1 MPQFKHLT
9 IRQKFTATIMV
20 VCIISLIIAATAYF
34 AWQWHSVR
42 NDMIMDLQ
50 AQAQIIAEN
59 SNAALSFE
67 DTKDAEEVLSALKQV
82 ESVISAVIIDKNG
95 QIFAAI
101 EQDSLD
107 VESKEWESDKCFT
120 RITGDFKN
128 IRKGHHFFEK
138 GTLGV
143 CLPVVLDEEVI
154 GCVGILSDLTPM
166 YAMLKR
172 HIMIIVSVI
181 IGVSLVAYFISSR
194 IQKVISGPIINLA
207 SVAKEVSEKKDYSI
221 RAVKKAEDEVGDLI
235 DTFNG
240 MLGQIQRRNAQLVD
254 AKNNLEK
261 RVKRRTVELSS
272 ANTKLAREVAERKQ
286 AEEKISQEKKNLQA
300 IFSAAPV
307 GMLLVDEYISIKQ
320 VNDIAARLIA
330 ADANSLVEK
339 QLGVIF
345 GCFELESDLHCGR
358 QDFCTNCLIH
368 KVIQEVLVSE
378 KSERNVEIEHT
389 NKLSN
394 KTVTR
399 WLDINVE
406 PVTIEGMK
414 NIIISIE
421 DITERKHVES
431 EQHSHLERVQR
442 QQFAIVELSTDDAV
456 VRGDFEAAA
465 RCISEKMVWAIDV
478 NRVSIWMLREDDTE
492 LCCIDLYEQ
501 ESCVHSSGM
510 VLKTKDFP
518 NYFSSLQTER
528 AIDADDALSDPRTKE
543 FNDSYLI
550 PNDITSMLDAPIRYS
565 GKVVGVICHECKG
578 EKRRW
583 YADEVTFAA
592 EVADQAAQSLFNAER
607 KSMEE
612 QLQQAKEMAESANN
626 AKSEF
631 LANMSHE
638 IRTPMNAIIGF
649 SDILAEE
656 QLSEEQTDYVVTIRN
671 SGQHLLELINDVLD
685 FSKIEAGK
693 LDVEIIDCS
702 LKELFARFESMIRPA
717 ALEKGLDFEIKE
729 LCDLPLNIRTDST
742 RLNQC
747 LMNLVNNAI
756 KFTEKGHVFV
766 NVSLEDKENEPYIR
780 FDIEDTGIGIPTKK
794 QKKVFESFS
803 QADGSTTRRFG
814 GTGLGLSI
822 TKQLVQLLNGELSM
836 TSEVG
841 KGSVFSMSIPAN
853 IDVEAQPVLDRYHV
867 SEQAKDKPLEIENIS
882 FKGKVLVAED
892 VLTNQMLIKRMLNK
906 LKLDPKI
913 VEDGQKAADLAS
925 SENFDL
931 IFMDIQMP
939 NMNGLE
945 ATKLLRQKG
954 IQTPIVAL
962 TANAL
967 KGDDK
972 KCIKAGCSDY
982 ISKPIKRKRL
992 LEVLEKYLKRERDNM
1007 NKKINET
1014 KKQID
1019 ELCELCTTE
1028 NSDTKNIGPVSSDDN
1043 ITDVI
1048 DFKDLEDRGMDEEI
1062 IKEMI
1067 PLFIADNKV
1076 QLEDLT
1082 TAIQKKNSK
1091 QVRSLAHSIK
1101 GASANVGARKI
1112 SEAALKMEKKD
1123 LNKDLTGAK
1132 KLLELICTEY
1142 KRLESFVSDPDWID
1156 VVKEKV
1162 G

>member
-1 MPQFKHLT
+1 MFQFKQLT
-9 IRQKFTATIMV
+9 IRHKLIATIMV
-20 VCIISLIIAATAYF
+20 VSIISLMIAAVAYF

-42 NDMIMDLQ
+42 NDMIMDLK

-67 DTKDAEEVLSALKQV
+67 DTKDAEEVLSALKPV
-82 ESVISAVIIDKNG
+82 ESIISAVIIDKDG
-95 QIFAAI
+95 QIFAMF
-101 EQDSLD
+101 EKNGHEG
-107 VESKEWESDKCFT
+107 ESKKWETDKCFV
-120 RITGDFKN
+120 RITEEFKN
-128 IRKGHHFFEK
+128 SKKGHHFFEK
-138 GTLGV
+138 RSLGV

-172 HIMIIVSVI
+172 HIMIIVAVI
-181 IGVSLVAYFISSR
+181 IAASLVAYFISSR

-221 RAVKKAEDEVGDLI
+221 RALKKSEDEVGDLI

-240 MLGQIQRRNAQLVD
+240 MLGQIQKRNAQLID

-307 GMLLVDEYISIKQ
+307 GMLLIDENVIIKQ
-320 VNDIAARLIA
+320 INDIAARLIA
-330 ADANSLVEK
+330 ANADNLVGK

-345 GCFELESDLHCGR
+345 GCFELESDLQCNR

-368 KVIQEVLVSE
+368 KVIQEVLLSG
-378 KSERNVEIEHT
+378 KSERNVEVEHT

-394 KTVTR
+394 RTVAR

-406 PVTIEGMK
+406 PVSIEGMK

-421 DITERKHVES
+421 DITERKQAEA

-456 VRGDFEAAA
+456 IRGDFEAAA

-478 NRVSIWMLREDDTE
+478 NRVSIWMFQEDDTE
-492 LCCIDLYEQ
+492 LRCIDLYEQ
-501 ESCVHSSGM
+501 ESRVHSSGM

-518 NYFSSLQTER
+518 NYFNSLQTER
-528 AIDADDALSDPRTKE
+528 AIDADDALNDPRTKE

-550 PNDITSMLDAPIRYS
+550 PNGINSMLDAPIRYS

-656 QLSEEQTDYVVTIRN
+656 QLSEEQTDYVMTIRN

-717 ALEKGLDFEIKE
+717 AQEKGLDFEIKE
-729 LCDLPLNIRTDST
+729 LCNLPLNIRTDST

-780 FDIEDTGIGIPTKK
+780 FDIEDTGIGIPPDK

-841 KGSVFSMSIPAN
+841 K
-853 IDVEAQPVLDRYHV
+853 
-867 SEQAKDKPLEIENIS
+867 EIS
-882 FKGKVLVAED
+882 CL
-892 VLTNQMLIKRMLNK
+892 
-906 LKLDPKI
+906 
-913 VEDGQKAADLAS
+913 
-925 SENFDL
+925 
-931 IFMDIQMP
+931 
-939 NMNGLE
+939 
-945 ATKLLRQKG
+945 
-954 IQTPIVAL
+954 
-962 TANAL
+962 
-967 KGDDK
+967 
-972 KCIKAGCSDY
+972 
-982 ISKPIKRKRL
+982 
-992 LEVLEKYLKRERDNM
+992 
-1007 NKKINET
+1007 
-1014 KKQID
+1014 
-1019 ELCELCTTE
+1019 
-1028 NSDTKNIGPVSSDDN
+1028 
-1043 ITDVI
+1043 
-1048 DFKDLEDRGMDEEI
+1048 
-1062 IKEMI
+1062 
-1067 PLFIADNKV
+1067 
-1076 QLEDLT
+1076 
-1082 TAIQKKNSK
+1082 
-1091 QVRSLAHSIK
+1091 
-1101 GASANVGARKI
+1101 
-1112 SEAALKMEKKD
+1112 
-1123 LNKDLTGAK
+1123 
-1132 KLLELICTEY
+1132 
-1142 KRLESFVSDPDWID
+1142 
-1156 VVKEKV
+1156 
-1162 G
+1162 